1 MFVLTRAAAAGGR
14 PKKKFERV
22 LCCVD
27 GAKVAL
33 RTNYL
38 FFFKGFLSPLC
49 YSKFGLPGLEKV
61 WIYF

>member
-1 MFVLTRAAAAGGR
+1 MERSTFLKSVCFDKSCSCRRET
-14 PKKKFERV
+14 KKKFERV

-38 FFFKGFLSPLC
+38 FLF
-49 YSKFGLPGLEKV
+49 
-61 WIYF
+61 